1 MQKDKTAPHKSCHCC
16 TPAAA
21 MAAQEE
27 ASAPRTVFVDTSNE
41 PRTDEE
47 AVAMCM
53 RGLEK
58 ATARADVADLQF
70 RLANA
75 QVRRGFGDLA
85 EGAFRACVLADPR
98 RTDAFNN
105 LGLLLLRRYDY
116 EAAAAEFRNGLAV
129 SQSAELHLNL
139 GVAVEHGGDLAGAK
153 ACYEQA
159 NQASPTDA
167 RPHANL
173 GALASKHGHQ
183 REAVEHHR
191 RAVALSDD
199 PWLSFN
205 LGDAY
210 EDLGDESKAINAYEA
225 ALPLPCAKNNLA
237 GLLEQTDPGR
247 VATLYEEA
255 CIAAPTDYDF
265 AVNRACWARSQASQ
279 DAAQLFAD
287 AAKLCA
293 RPHACAFQLAELS
306 ARQGDIETALAH
318 AKRAVSYADPDELA
332 DAREL
337 LRALLEAWR
346 DSLDDANVI
355 EDALAHGME
364 IS

>member
-1 MQKDKTAPHKSCHCC
+1 MPLLHA
-16 TPAAA
+16 AAA
-21 MAAQEE
+21 MAAQE
-27 ASAPRTVFVDTSNE
+27 SAPRTVFVDTSNE

-47 AVAMCM
+47 AVAMCT
-53 RGLEK
+53 RGLER
-58 ATARADVADLQF
+58 ATAPQDVADLQF

-85 EGAFRACVLADPR
+85 EATFRACVRADPR

-116 EAAAAEFRNGLAV
+116 DAAAREFRRGLAV
-129 SQSAELHLNL
+129 TPSAELHLNL
-139 GVAVEHGGDLAGAK
+139 GVAVEHGGDLAGAQE
-153 ACYEQA
+153 CYEHAIQA
-159 NQASPTDA
+159 APLDA

-173 GALASKHGHQ
+173 GALASKRGHQ

-191 RAVALSDD
+191 WAVALSDD

-210 EDLGDESKAINAYEA
+210 EDLGDVSNAINAYEA

-247 VATLYEEA
+247 VELLYEEA
-255 CIAAPTDYDF
+255 CASSPDDYDF
-265 AVNRACWARSQASQ
+265 ALNRARWARAQASEEVLK
-279 DAAQLFAD
+279 LFAD

-293 RPHACAFQLAELS
+293 RPHTCAYQLAELS
-306 ARQGDIETALAH
+306 AQKGDIGSALAH
-318 AKRAVSYADPDELA
+318 AKRAVSYADSDEIA